1 MDKRRNLSP
10 EVREARAAA
19 RAQTRAVRAYLE
31 ALQASGGRRG
41 RRKSP
46 QQELAEVKAHL
57 ETEADQLQRLNLIQ
71 KRIDAEKRLAEYK
84 DPVDINALEAQ
95 FVKVAN
101 SYSARK
107 GISYKAWREMGVAAA
122 VLSKSGVARTR
133 S

>member
-19 RAQTRAVRAYLE
+19 RAETRAVRGYLE
-31 ALQASGGRRG
+31 GLQVSATQRG

-46 QQELAEVKAHL
+46 QEELAAVQAKL
-57 ETEADQLQRLNLIQ
+57 ETETDQLQRLGLIQ
-71 KRIDAEKRLAEYK
+71 KRLDAERRLSQYAA
-84 DPVDINALEAQ
+84 PVDIKSLEAS
-95 FVKVAN
+95 FVKVAK
-101 SYSARK
+101 SYSARR

-122 VLSKSGVARTR
+122 VLAKSGVARTR

>member
-10 EVREARAAA
+10 EVRAARAAA

-31 ALQASGGRRG
+31 GLQASAGRRG

-46 QQELAEVKAHL
+46 QQELAEVQAQL
-57 ETEADQLQRLNLIQ
+57 ESESDQLQRLSLIQ
-71 KRIDAEKRLAEYK
+71 KRIEAERRLAEYK
-84 DPVDINALEAQ
+84 DPVDIDALEAE
-95 FVKVAN
+95 FINVAK

-107 GISYKAWREMGVAAA
+107 GISYKAWREAGVAAA
-122 VLSKSGVARTR
+122 VLTKGGVSRTR

>member
-19 RAQTRAVRAYLE
+19 RAETRAVRAYLE
-31 ALQASGGRRG
+31 GLQASAGRRG

-46 QQELAEVKAHL
+46 REELAAVQEKL
-57 ETEADQLQRLNLIQ
+57 ETESDQLKRLSLIQ
-71 KRIDAEKRLAEYK
+71 KRIDAEQHLSEYK
-84 DPVDINALEAQ
+84 DPVDIKALEAE
-95 FVKVAN
+95 FANVAK

-122 VLSKSGVARTR
+122 TLSKSGIPRTR